1 MFRIT
6 KYLLWRACRIISGLV
21 LLIVGLF
28 LSFPGIPGPGIVLVV
43 LGLGVLSHEFY
54 WAEKL
59 YARIKQM
66 GHNILQRRKQTAV
79 KEDQHG

>member
-6 KYLLWRACRIISGLV
+6 GYLLWRACRITSGLV

-54 WAEKL
+54 WAKKL
-59 YARIKQM
+59 HARIKQM
-66 GHNILQRRKQTAV
+66 GRNILQRRQQTAV
-79 KEDQHG
+79 REDHHG